1 LHTVPL
7 TFSQASAFVE
17 NYHRHNKPPIGSKF
31 AIGVATEDG
40 EVHGVAIVGRPIA
53 RMFDDKETAEV
64 LRTCTDG
71 TKNANSHLY
80 GACWRIVREMGY
92 RRLITYT
99 QGEEKGTSLVAAGWV
114 KIAERAPRKNWHDS
128 TSPEVR
134 ATCRGG
140 SARDPL
146 LAGGIQRAV
155 GSEG

>member
-1 LHTVPL
+1 MT
-7 TFSQASAFVE
+7 S
-17 NYHRHNKPPIGSKF
+17 
-31 AIGVATEDG
+31 
-40 EVHGVAIVGRPIA
+40 
-53 RMFDDKETAEV
+53 ETAEV

-99 QGEEKGTSLVAAGWV
+99 QGDERGTSLVAAGWM
-114 KIAERAPRKNWHDS
+114 KIAERAPQEELVRQHVAQKC
-128 TSPEVR
+128 R

-146 LAGGIQRAV
+146 LAGGIQRALWEV
-155 GSEG
+155 KIEDKAQADADR